1 MDECKPLVG
10 GTLNSGSAF
19 VMRATR
25 VGADASLSQ
34 IVKLVENAQLAKA
47 GGVLRTSTRPT
58 LNVLLLPRPPRLF
71 EHSHAR

>member
-1 MDECKPLVG
+1 LDECQPLVVG

-47 GGVLRTSTRPT
+47 GG
-58 LNVLLLPRPPRLF
+58 
-71 EHSHAR
+71 